1 MDEGNL
7 ERAAAKPVVLYD
19 GTCGFCKIWIEYWKR
34 LTGDGLEYAASQERG
49 AEFPQIAAEDF
60 AGSVQLVAPD
70 GTVSSGAKAVYG
82 TLEHARGKR
91 WLKKAYEASPLFA
104 AASEA
109 GYRTIAAHRNF
120 FYRAT
125 ALTFGKRIE
134 PSTFA
139 RTEWLF
145 LRVLGLVY
153 FFAFASL
160 APQVRGLLGVG
171 GVTPAGR
178 FLGAVKEALGAQ
190 AYWRVPTVF
199 WLNSTDEA
207 LIGVCWVGAALG
219 LALLCGASWSGL
231 RVTLYVLYL
240 SISVAGQD
248 FLSFQWDAL
257 LLEVGF
263 LAIFPGNKRL
273 VVWLFRWLLFRLMFM
288 SGYVKLLSHD
298 PTWRNLTALDYHYY
312 TQPLPMPLAWYFQQ
326 TPEWFHRLSTAGVF
340 FVELG
345 LPFLIFAPRRWR
357 HFGAG
362 GMIALQVLILSTGN
376 YAFFNLL
383 ALGLCLFLFD
393 DRAVDWKW
401 VGRVARAAA
410 DPIRSGIALRI
421 LAALIVLV
429 GASQMLEGFL
439 HAAPWPLALVQRA
452 VGPLEVVNPYGL
464 FAVMT
469 TERIEIV
476 IQGSNDG
483 QTWKDY
489 ELPYKPQDLNRRP
502 EWVAPY
508 QPRLDWQMWFAALS
522 NYQNN
527 PWFVGLMKRVLD
539 GEPAVLKLFRVNP
552 FPAAPPRYARA
563 LAYEYTFT
571 NWAER
576 KATGDW
582 WKRTARGSYLPV
594 ITLESFQRRR

>member
-1 MDEGNL
+1 MDEEN
-7 ERAAAKPVVLYD
+7 RTRPVVLYD
-19 GTCGFCKIWIEYWKR
+19 GNCGFCKIWIEYWKK
-34 LTGDGLEYAASQERG
+34 LTGDRLDYAASQERG
-49 AEFPQIAAEDF
+49 AEFPQIAPEDF

-70 GTVSSGAKAVYG
+70 GAVSSGAKAVYG
-82 TLEHARGKR
+82 TLEQARGKR
-91 WLKKAYEASPLFA
+91 WLKKAYDASPPFA
-104 AASEA
+104 AASEW

-120 FYRAT
+120 FYRLT
-125 ALTFGKRIE
+125 AWTFGKRIE

-171 GVTPAGR
+171 GVAPAGR
-178 FLGAVKEALGAQ
+178 FLAAVKEALGAQ
-190 AYWRVPTVF
+190 AYWRVPSVF
-199 WLNSTDEA
+199 WMNSTDEA
-207 LIGVCWVGAALG
+207 LAGVCWVGAALG
-219 LALLCGASWSGL
+219 FALLCGASWSGL
-231 RVTLYVLYL
+231 RVVLYALYL
-240 SISVAGQD
+240 SISVVGQD

-257 LLEVGF
+257 LLEAGF
-263 LAIFPGNKRL
+263 LAIFLGRKKL

-326 TPEWFHRLSTAGVF
+326 APEWFHRASTVGVF
-340 FVELG
+340 FVELA
-345 LPFLIFAPRRWR
+345 LPFLIFAPRRLR

-362 GMIALQVLILSTGN
+362 GMIALQTLILLTGN

-383 ALGLCLFLFD
+383 TLGLCLFLFD
-393 DRAVDWKW
+393 DRALDWKW
-401 VGRVARAAA
+401 LRGLAGAAA
-410 DPIRSGIALRI
+410 IPLRSGIALRL
-421 LAALIVLV
+421 LAALIVFV
-429 GASQMLEGFL
+429 GASQILEGFL
-439 HAAPWPLALVQRA
+439 RSAPWPMAFVQNLA
-452 VGPLEVVNPYGL
+452 GPFEIVNPYGL

-502 EWVAPY
+502 LWVAPH
-508 QPRLDWQMWFAALS
+508 QPRLDWQMWFAALGS
-522 NYQNN
+522 YRNN

-539 GEPAVLKLFRVNP
+539 GEPAVQKLFRVNP

-582 WKRTARGSYLPV
+582 WKRTPRGEYLPA

>member
-1 MDEGNL
+1 MDEEN
-7 ERAAAKPVVLYD
+7 RTRRPVVLYD
-19 GTCGFCKIWIEYWKR
+19 GACGFCKIWIEYWKR
-34 LTGDGLEYAASQERG
+34 LTGDRLEYAASQERG
-49 AEFPQIAAEDF
+49 AEFPQIAPEDF
-60 AGSVQLVAPD
+60 AKSVQLVAPD
-70 GTVSSGAKAVYG
+70 GAVSSGAKAVYG
-82 TLEHARGKR
+82 ALEHAGGKG
-91 WLKKAYEASPLFA
+91 WLKTAYEASPAFA
-104 AASEA
+104 AVSEA

-125 ALTFGKRIE
+125 VLTFGKRIE

-145 LRVLGLVY
+145 LRLLGLVY

-171 GVTPAGR
+171 GITPAGR
-178 FLGAVKEALGAQ
+178 FLDAVKEALGAE
-190 AYWRVPTVF
+190 AYWRVPSLF
-199 WLNSTDEA
+199 WMNSTDEA
-207 LIGVCWVGAALG
+207 LTGVCWVGAALG

-231 RVTLYVLYL
+231 RATLYVLYL
-240 SISVAGQD
+240 SICVVGQD

-263 LAIFPGNKRL
+263 LAIFLGRKRL
-273 VVWLFRWLLFRLMFM
+273 VVWMFRWLLFRLMFM

-298 PTWRNLTALDYHYY
+298 PAWRNLTALDYHYY

-326 TPEWFHRLSTAGVF
+326 APEWFHRVSTGGVF

-345 LPFLIFAPRRWR
+345 LPILIFAPRRLR

-362 GMIALQVLILSTGN
+362 GMIALQVLILLTGN

-383 ALGLCLFLFD
+383 ALALCLFLFD
-393 DRAVDWKW
+393 DRALDWRW
-401 VGRVARAAA
+401 LRRMAGEAS
-410 DPIRSGIALRI
+410 PLRSGIALRV
-421 LAALIVLV
+421 LAALILLV
-429 GASQMLEGFL
+429 GASQIAEGFIRSAL
-439 HAAPWPLALVQRA
+439 WPLALVQRFA
-452 VGPLEVVNPYGL
+452 GSLEIVNPYGL

-483 QTWKDY
+483 ATWKDY
-489 ELPYKPQDLNRRP
+489 ELPYKPQDLKRRP

-508 QPRLDWQMWFAALS
+508 QPRLDWQMWFAALG
-522 NYQNN
+522 NYRNN

-552 FPAAPPRYARA
+552 FPGAPPRYTRA

-582 WKRTARGSYLPV
+582 WKRTPRGEYLPT